1 MEQILGELNK
11 TPDVQG
17 SCIVAEDG
25 ILVATDFNSEI
36 DDEMIGALMSS
47 VIRVAKQAIEK
58 MDYGDIRSFML
69 EAEKTKIFFAR
80 CKFGFLV
87 VITGAEANL
96 GLIRVEVKNA
106 IKKLEGIS
114 L

>member
-11 TPDVQG
+11 IPDVNG

-25 ILVATDFNSEI
+25 IIVATDFHSDI
-36 DDEMIGALMSS
+36 DDESIGALMSS
-47 VIRVAKQAIEK
+47 IIHASKQAIEK
-58 MDYGDIRSFML
+58 MKYGDIRSFML
-69 EAEKTKIFFAR
+69 EAEKNKVFFAR
-80 CKFGFLV
+80 CKFGYLI

-106 IKKLEGIS
+106 VKQLDSIS